1 MTEEKKKPQEQ
12 ENEESK
18 LDFEKAREMTVGEA
32 VRKDSE
38 IKAGVTEED
47 GVLDKY
53 IKQHPEE
60 VASQKFDT
68 ITARYEKLDT
78 ATLDDFIKQQ
88 REELEQSSLLQDEA
102 EKKFS
107 DSSEEPVQFGT
118 VTEDTFIAE
127 ETVRQSGTEMASD
140 PEPAEEPLAS
150 AKDKNAPFYKKRK
163 LLLGALF
170 ALILAVFAA
179 GFGMNYLNRQ
189 RSQQQTSGSS
199 ADKASTSSTA
209 SSSKD
214 STKEAADEFDSL
226 YQSFFA
232 DDQQT
237 LPKNSEFTNLSKL
250 ETALKQLA
258 DTDYYKDAKSK
269 YDKLSRQIKAVQAVN
284 GKFTSDAIAD
294 GKQVESAAVKSD
306 ANFDDLSSETLNTGN
321 ASLDTLLQ
329 KVIAAG
335 REQLAAKGSS
345 SSQQAA
351 SGESS
356 AAESNSAV
364 NGSGIS
370 GYDSSTLDRSRSRVP
385 YSAEAVA
392 DSANSAWAFNP
403 GVLEKIVA
411 TSQERGYISG
421 NDYILEPINI
431 INGNGYY
438 NMYKPDGTYL
448 FSINC
453 KTGYFVGNA
462 SGYSDGLDY

>member
-1 MTEEKKKPQEQ
+1 MTEDKKKPQEQ
-12 ENEESK
+12 EESK
-18 LDFEKAREMTVGEA
+18 LDFEKAQNMTVGEA

-38 IKAGVTEED
+38 IKAGVTEDD

-68 ITARYEKLDT
+68 IAARYESLDT
-78 ATLDDFIKQQ
+78 EALDDFIKQQ
-88 REELEQSSLLQDEA
+88 REELEQSSLLHEETAAPESTDYSA
-102 EKKFS
+102 VSEKAGF
-107 DSSEEPVQFGT
+107 DS
-118 VTEDTFIAE
+118 VTEDTII
-127 ETVRQSGTEMASD
+127 
-140 PEPAEEPLAS
+140 AEEPLLSSEAEMDS
-150 AKDKNAPFYKKRK
+150 VSDTEQLPSSPAKENPPLYKNRK
-163 LLLGALF
+163 VLLSSLLI
-170 ALILAVFAA
+170 LILAVFGVA
-179 GFGMNYLNRQ
+179 FGMNYLNRQ
-189 RSQQQTSGSS
+189 NAQTKTSSSS
-199 ADKASTSSTA
+199 ASKKSASSS

-214 STKEAADEFDSL
+214 SAEQAAKDFDSL

-232 DDQQT
+232 DEKQT
-237 LPKNSEFTNLSKL
+237 LPKNSEFANLSKL

-258 DTDYYKDAKSK
+258 DTDYYEDAKSK
-269 YDKLSRQIKAVQAVN
+269 YDKLSRQIKAIQAVN
-284 GKFTSDAIAD
+284 DKFTSDAIAD
-294 GKQVESAAVKSD
+294 GKQVESAAVKAA

-335 REQLAAKGSS
+335 REQLAAGSNAQGQS
-345 SSQQAA
+345 AA
-351 SGESS
+351 GDSPSGE
-356 AAESNSAV
+356 ANSATDH
-364 NGSGIS
+364 SGIS
-370 GYDSSTLDRSRSRVP
+370 GYDSSTLDRGRSRVP

-392 DSANSAWAFNP
+392 DSSNEAWSFNP

-421 NDYILEPINI
+421 NDYILEPVNI

-462 SGYSDGLDY
+462 SGYSDALDF